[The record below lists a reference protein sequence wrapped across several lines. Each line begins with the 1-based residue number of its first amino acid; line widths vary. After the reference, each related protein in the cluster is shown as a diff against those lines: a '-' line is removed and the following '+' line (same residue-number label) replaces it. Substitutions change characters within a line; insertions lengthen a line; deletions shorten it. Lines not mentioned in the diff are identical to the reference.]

1 MMRLEEIEINRWVRI
16 LRVEG
21 GKSIEFKLLQM
32 GISPGTQTRVKRKA
46 PFVGPLLMEVNGLEV
61 ALSREI
67 AAKIWVEAQ

>member
-32 GISPGTQTRVKRKA
+32 GISPGTKTRVKRKA
-46 PFVGPLLMEVNGLEV
+46 PFGGPLLMEVNGLEV

>member
-1 MMRLEEIEINRWVRI
+1 MMRLEEIEINRWATI

-21 GKSIEFKLLQM
+21 GNSIEYKLLQM
-32 GISPGTQTRVKRKA
+32 GITPGTQTRVKRKA
-46 PFVGPLLMEVNGLEV
+46 PFGGPLLMEVNGLEV

>member
-46 PFVGPLLMEVNGLEV
+46 PFGGPLLMEVNGLEV